1 MTELTTNTDY
11 PAAQQGGMLPAI
23 RSSFKQADNFY
34 RQPAFQRA
42 LPSIAAALVAIL
54 GLIVYVA
61 IQTPDRTTL
70 FASLSEG
77 EKARVFDALKNNG
90 MDVQIDPATGELT
103 VPVDDYHN
111 AKLNLAAQGIPM
123 QAPTGSSALND
134 MPMGTSRSVEA
145 LKIKQSLEYELA
157 RSITEIESV
166 TNARVHLAIPERSA
180 FARNTQEPSA
190 SVFIELASGRALSST
205 QVEAIVNLV
214 SSSVPNLAKS
224 NVSIVD
230 QAGRLLSNSIED
242 AASTASELQ
251 FQYRMRI
258 EDIYRGRVE
267 RLLTPIVGPGN
278 VSSQVNID
286 IDFTTLEVTED
297 RVLPDN
303 VLLSQQKSVDEQV
316 ANRAR
321 GIPGSVGNTPPAQS
335 NFDAIGGESD
345 AIGNDADAAGEAA
358 AADAAERQT
367 DDVNVVPGDANTGNA
382 VADYALPNAPKKAR
396 AAQEAD
402 PMMRS
407 SSEVQNYE
415 VSRQISTRKMPSAK
429 IQKITVAVLLREQ
442 MIVGPDGQSQVQTIS
457 AEEKQEIQALVTNAL
472 GLTPERGDMVIIS
485 SRPFMTKI
493 VDGVVIEWFQEPWVR
508 DLMNK
513 SVMFLII
520 AVVSLGILRP
530 LMTRLLTPSQD
541 ALKASFADQN
551 MAELED
557 MDLQEGQS
565 LEDLKAKLKPK
576 KTAISA
582 EMLDTAN
589 SYDDK
594 VALIRM
600 MVGDEAGRV
609 SNVFKAMMEKDMN
622 VI

>member
-23 RSSFKQADNFY
+23 RSSFKQADSFY

-42 LPSIAAALVAIL
+42 LPSIAAAVVAIL

-61 IQTPDRTTL
+61 VQTPDRTTL

-111 AKLNLAAQGIPM
+111 AKLNLASQGIPM

-157 RSITEIESV
+157 RSITEIDSI

-190 SVFIELASGRALSST
+190 SVFIELASGRTLSST

-214 SSSVPNLAKS
+214 SSSVPNLGKS
-224 NVSIVD
+224 KVSIVD

-258 EDIYRGRVE
+258 EDIYRSRVE

-335 NFDAIGGESD
+335 NFDAIGDETD

-358 AADAAERQT
+358 AADADPQA
-367 DDVNVVPGDANTGNA
+367 DGLNAVPGDANAGNA
-382 VADYALPNAPKKAR
+382 VANYVIPNAPKKA
-396 AAQEAD
+396 EAVKEVD

-442 MIVGPDGQSQVQTIS
+442 MILGPDGQSQVQTIS
-457 AEEKQEIQALVTNAL
+457 ADEKQEIQALVTNAL

-493 VDGVVIEWFQEPWVR
+493 VDGVVIEWYQEPWVR

-513 SVMFLII
+513 SLMLLII

-541 ALKASFADQN
+541 ALKATFADN
-551 MAELED
+551 NLAELEAMD
-557 MDLQEGQS
+557 MQDGQS

>member
-23 RSSFKQADNFY
+23 RSSFKQADSFY

-42 LPSIAAALVAIL
+42 LPSIAAAVVAIV

-111 AKLNLAAQGIPM
+111 AKLNLASQGIPM

-157 RSITEIESV
+157 RSITEIDSI

-190 SVFIELASGRALSST
+190 SVFIELASGRTLSST

-214 SSSVPNLAKS
+214 SSSVPNLGKS
-224 NVSIVD
+224 KVSIVD

-258 EDIYRGRVE
+258 EDIYRSRVE

-335 NFDAIGGESD
+335 NFDAIGDETD
-345 AIGNDADAAGEAA
+345 AIGNDADAAGEP
-358 AADAAERQT
+358 AADAEPQA
-367 DDVNVVPGDANTGNA
+367 DGLNAVPGDANAGNA
-382 VADYALPNAPKKAR
+382 VANYALPDAPKKAE
-396 AAQEAD
+396 AVKEAD

-493 VDGVVIEWFQEPWVR
+493 VDGVVIEWYQEPWVR

-513 SVMFLII
+513 SVMLLII

-530 LMTRLLTPSQD
+530 LMTRS
-541 ALKASFADQN
+541 AN
-551 MAELED
+551 
-557 MDLQEGQS
+557 
-565 LEDLKAKLKPK
+565 
-576 KTAISA
+576 AISRCL
-582 EMLDTAN
+582 ESDFC
-589 SYDDK
+589 
-594 VALIRM
+594 R
-600 MVGDEAGRV
+600 
-609 SNVFKAMMEKDMN
+609 
-622 VI
+622 

>member
-23 RSSFKQADNFY
+23 RSSFKQADSFY

-42 LPSIAAALVAIL
+42 LPSIAAAVVAIL

-61 IQTPDRTTL
+61 VQTPDRTTL

-111 AKLNLAAQGIPM
+111 AKLNLASQGIPM

-157 RSITEIESV
+157 RSITEIDSI

-190 SVFIELASGRALSST
+190 SVFIELASGRTLSST

-214 SSSVPNLAKS
+214 SSSVPNLGKS
-224 NVSIVD
+224 KVSIVD

-258 EDIYRGRVE
+258 EDIYRSRVE

-335 NFDAIGGESD
+335 NFDAIGDETD
-345 AIGNDADAAGEAA
+345 AVGNDADPAGEAA
-358 AADAAERQT
+358 AADADPQA
-367 DDVNVVPGDANTGNA
+367 DGLNAVPGDANAGNA
-382 VADYALPNAPKKAR
+382 VANYVIPNAPKKA
-396 AAQEAD
+396 EAVKEVD

-457 AEEKQEIQALVTNAL
+457 ADEKQEIQALVTNAL

-493 VDGVVIEWFQEPWVR
+493 VDGVVIEWYQEPWVR

-513 SVMFLII
+513 SLMLLII

-541 ALKASFADQN
+541 ALKATFADN
-551 MAELED
+551 NLAELEAMD
-557 MDLQEGQS
+557 MQDGQS

>member
-23 RSSFKQADNFY
+23 RSSFKQADSFY

-42 LPSIAAALVAIL
+42 LPSIAAAVVAIV

-111 AKLNLAAQGIPM
+111 AKLNLASQGIPM

-157 RSITEIESV
+157 RSITEIESI

-190 SVFIELASGRALSST
+190 SVFIELASGRTLSST

-214 SSSVPNLAKS
+214 SSSVPNLGKS
-224 NVSIVD
+224 KVSIVD

-258 EDIYRGRVE
+258 EDIYRSRVE

-321 GIPGSVGNTPPAQS
+321 GVPGSIGNTPPAQS
-335 NFDAIGGESD
+335 NFDAIGNETDVIGAD
-345 AIGNDADAAGEAA
+345 ANAAGEAPV
-358 AADAAERQT
+358 ADAAPQV
-367 DDVNVVPGDANTGNA
+367 DDVNAVPGDANTGNI
-382 VADYALPNAPKKAR
+382 VADYALPDAPKKAKTV
-396 AAQEAD
+396 QKAD

-442 MIVGPDGQSQVQTIS
+442 MLVGPDGQSQVQKIS

-493 VDGVVIEWFQEPWVR
+493 VDGVVIEWYQEPWVR

-513 SVMFLII
+513 SVMLLII

-530 LMTRLLTPSQD
+530 LMARLLTPSQD

-551 MAELED
+551 MAELEA
-557 MDLQEGQS
+557 MDLQDGQS

>member
-23 RSSFKQADNFY
+23 RSSFKQADSFY

-42 LPSIAAALVAIL
+42 LPSIAAAVVAIL

-61 IQTPDRTTL
+61 VQTPDRTTL

-111 AKLNLAAQGIPM
+111 AKLNLASQGIPM

-157 RSITEIESV
+157 RSITEIDSI

-190 SVFIELASGRALSST
+190 SVFIELASGRTLSST

-214 SSSVPNLAKS
+214 SSSVPNLGKS
-224 NVSIVD
+224 KVSIVD

-258 EDIYRGRVE
+258 EDIYRSRVE

-335 NFDAIGGESD
+335 NFDAIGDETD
-345 AIGNDADAAGEAA
+345 AIGNDADTAGEAA
-358 AADAAERQT
+358 AADADPQA
-367 DDVNVVPGDANTGNA
+367 DGLNAVPGDANAGNA
-382 VADYALPNAPKKAR
+382 VANYVIPNAPKKA
-396 AAQEAD
+396 EAVKEVD

-457 AEEKQEIQALVTNAL
+457 ADEKQEIQALVTNAL

-493 VDGVVIEWFQEPWVR
+493 VDGVVIEWYQEPWVR

-513 SVMFLII
+513 SLMLLII

-541 ALKASFADQN
+541 ALKATFADN
-551 MAELED
+551 NLAELED
-557 MDLQEGQS
+557 MDMQDGQS

>member
-23 RSSFKQADNFY
+23 RSSFKQADSFY

-42 LPSIAAALVAIL
+42 LPSIAAAVVAIV

-61 IQTPDRTTL
+61 VQTPDRTTL

-111 AKLNLAAQGIPM
+111 AKLNLASQGIPM

-157 RSITEIESV
+157 RSITEIDSI

-190 SVFIELASGRALSST
+190 SVFIELASGRTLSST

-214 SSSVPNLAKS
+214 SSSVPNLGKS
-224 NVSIVD
+224 KVSIVD

-258 EDIYRGRVE
+258 EDIYRSRVE

-335 NFDAIGGESD
+335 NFDAIGDETD

-358 AADAAERQT
+358 AADADPQA
-367 DDVNVVPGDANTGNA
+367 DGLNAVPGDANAGNA
-382 VADYALPNAPKKAR
+382 VANYVIPDAPKKA
-396 AAQEAD
+396 EAVKEVD

-457 AEEKQEIQALVTNAL
+457 ADEKQEIQALVTNAL

-493 VDGVVIEWFQEPWVR
+493 VDGVVIEWYQEPWVR

-513 SVMFLII
+513 SLMLLII

-541 ALKASFADQN
+541 ALKATFADN
-551 MAELED
+551 NLAELEAMD
-557 MDLQEGQS
+557 MQDGQS

>member
-23 RSSFKQADNFY
+23 RSSFKQADSFY

-42 LPSIAAALVAIL
+42 LPSIAAAVVAIL

-61 IQTPDRTTL
+61 VQTPDRTTL

-111 AKLNLAAQGIPM
+111 AKLNLASQGIPM

-157 RSITEIESV
+157 RSITEIDSI

-190 SVFIELASGRALSST
+190 SVFIELASGRTLSST

-214 SSSVPNLAKS
+214 SSSVPNLGKS
-224 NVSIVD
+224 KVSIVD

-258 EDIYRGRVE
+258 EDIYRSRVE

-286 IDFTTLEVTED
+286 IDFTSLEVTED

-321 GIPGSVGNTPPAQS
+321 GIPGSIGNTPPSQS
-335 NFDAIGGESD
+335 NFDEIGD
-345 AIGNDADAAGEAA
+345 NTDVIGNDADPEARA
-358 AADAAERQT
+358 SDPK
-367 DDVNVVPGDANTGNA
+367 VVPGDANAGNA
-382 VADYALPNAPKKAR
+382 VANYALKNTEPAKAT
-396 AAQEAD
+396 D

-442 MIVGPDGQSQVQTIS
+442 MLVGPDGQSQVQMIS
-457 AEEKQEIQALVTNAL
+457 ADEKQEIQALVTNAL

-493 VDGVVIEWFQEPWVR
+493 VDGVVIEWYQEPWVR

-513 SVMFLII
+513 SVMLLII

-541 ALKASFADQN
+541 ALKATFAEN
-551 MAELED
+551 NLAELED
-557 MDLQEGQS
+557 MDLQDGQS

-576 KTAISA
+576 KAVISA

>member
-11 PAAQQGGMLPAI
+11 PSARQGGMLPAI
-23 RSSFKQADNFY
+23 RSSFKQADMFY

-42 LPSIAAALVAIL
+42 LPSIAAAVVSIV
-54 GLIVYVA
+54 GLIVYIA

-90 MDVQIDPATGELT
+90 TDVQIDPATGELT
-103 VPVDDYHN
+103 VPVDEYHN
-111 AKLNLAAQGIPM
+111 AKLDLAAQGIPM
-123 QAPTGSSALND
+123 QAPTGSSALNN
-134 MPMGTSRSVEA
+134 MPMGTSRSIEA

-157 RSITEIESV
+157 RSITEIESI

-190 SVFIELASGRALSST
+190 SVFIELASGRTLSST

-214 SSSVPNLAKS
+214 SSSVPNLGKS
-224 NVSIVD
+224 KVSIVD

-303 VLLSQQKSVDEQV
+303 VLLSQQKSIDEQV
-316 ANRAR
+316 TNRAR
-321 GIPGSVGNTPPAQS
+321 GIPGSIGNMPPAQS
-335 NFDAIGGESD
+335 NFDAIGAEAD
-345 AIGNDADAAGEAA
+345 VIGNGADPDPKAGDPTA
-358 AADAAERQT
+358 
-367 DDVNVVPGDANTGNA
+367 VPGDANAGNA
-382 VADYALPNAPKKAR
+382 VANYALPEASEKA
-396 AAQEAD
+396 EAVQQTD

-442 MIVGPDGQSQVQTIS
+442 MVVGPDGQSQVQTIS
-457 AEEKQEIQALVTNAL
+457 ADEKQEIQALVTNAL

-493 VDGVVIEWFQEPWVR
+493 VDGVVIEWYQEPWVR

-513 SVMFLII
+513 SLMLLII

-530 LMTRLLTPSQD
+530 LMARLLTPSQD
-541 ALKASFADQN
+541 ALKATFVEN
-551 MAELED
+551 NLAELED
-557 MDLQEGQS
+557 IDLQEGQS
-565 LEDLKAKLKPK
+565 LEELKAKLKPK

>member
-23 RSSFKQADNFY
+23 RSSFKQADSFY

-42 LPSIAAALVAIL
+42 LPSIAAAVVAIL

-61 IQTPDRTTL
+61 VQTPDRTTL

-111 AKLNLAAQGIPM
+111 AKLNLASQGIPM

-157 RSITEIESV
+157 RSITEIDSI

-190 SVFIELASGRALSST
+190 SVFIELASGRTLSST

-214 SSSVPNLAKS
+214 SSSVPNLGKS
-224 NVSIVD
+224 KVSIVD

-258 EDIYRGRVE
+258 EDIYRSRVE

-335 NFDAIGGESD
+335 NFDAIGDETD

-358 AADAAERQT
+358 AADADPQA
-367 DDVNVVPGDANTGNA
+367 DGLNAVPGDANAGNA
-382 VADYALPNAPKKAR
+382 VANYVIPNAPKKAE
-396 AAQEAD
+396 AAKEVD

-457 AEEKQEIQALVTNAL
+457 ADEKQEIQALVTNAL

-493 VDGVVIEWFQEPWVR
+493 VDGVVIEWYQEPWVR

-513 SVMFLII
+513 SLMLLII

-541 ALKASFADQN
+541 ALKATFADN
-551 MAELED
+551 NLAELEAMD
-557 MDLQEGQS
+557 MQDGQS

>member
-42 LPSIAAALVAIL
+42 LPSIAAALVAIV

-190 SVFIELASGRALSST
+190 SVFIELASGRTLSST

-214 SSSVPNLAKS
+214 SSSVPNLGKS
-224 NVSIVD
+224 KVSIVD
-230 QAGRLLSNSIED
+230 QAGRLLSNSID
-242 AASTASELQ
+242 DSAATASELQ
-251 FQYRMRI
+251 FQYRMRSD
-258 EDIYRGRVE
+258 DIYRSRVE

-335 NFDAIGGESD
+335 NFDAIGNETD
-345 AIGNDADAAGEAA
+345 VIGTDADAAGETPV
-358 AADAAERQT
+358 ADAAPQV
-367 DDVNVVPGDANTGNA
+367 DDLNAVPGDANTGNT
-382 VADYALPNAPKKAR
+382 VADYALPDAPKKAKTV
-396 AAQEAD
+396 QKAD

-442 MIVGPDGQSQVQTIS
+442 MLVGPDGQSQVQKIS

-493 VDGVVIEWFQEPWVR
+493 VDGVVIEWYQEPWVR

-513 SVMFLII
+513 SVMLLII

-530 LMTRLLTPSQD
+530 LMARLLTPSQD
-541 ALKASFADQN
+541 ALKASFAGQN
-551 MAELED
+551 MAELEA
-557 MDLQEGQS
+557 MDLQDGQS

>member
-23 RSSFKQADNFY
+23 RSSFKQADSFY

-42 LPSIAAALVAIL
+42 LPSIAAAVVAIV

-111 AKLNLAAQGIPM
+111 AKLNLASQGIPM

-134 MPMGTSRSVEA
+134 MPMGTSRSLEA

-157 RSITEIESV
+157 RSITEIESI

-190 SVFIELASGRALSST
+190 SVFIELASGRTLSST

-214 SSSVPNLAKS
+214 SSSVPNLGKS
-224 NVSIVD
+224 KVSIVD

-258 EDIYRGRVE
+258 EDIYRSRVE

-321 GIPGSVGNTPPAQS
+321 GVPGSIGNTPPAQS
-335 NFDAIGGESD
+335 NFDAIGNETDVIGAD
-345 AIGNDADAAGEAA
+345 ANAAGEAPV
-358 AADAAERQT
+358 ADAAPQV
-367 DDVNVVPGDANTGNA
+367 DDVNAVPGDANTGNI
-382 VADYALPNAPKKAR
+382 VADYALPDAPKKAKTV
-396 AAQEAD
+396 QEAD

-442 MIVGPDGQSQVQTIS
+442 MLVGPDGQSQVQKIS

-493 VDGVVIEWFQEPWVR
+493 VDGVVIEWYQEPWVR

-513 SVMFLII
+513 SVMLLII

-530 LMTRLLTPSQD
+530 LMARLLTPSQD

-551 MAELED
+551 IAELEA
-557 MDLQEGQS
+557 MDLQDGQS

>member
-23 RSSFKQADNFY
+23 RSSFKQADSFY

-42 LPSIAAALVAIL
+42 LPSIAAAVVAIL
-54 GLIVYVA
+54 GLIVYVSV
-61 IQTPDRTTL
+61 QTPDRTTL

-111 AKLNLAAQGIPM
+111 AKLNLASQGIPM

-157 RSITEIESV
+157 RSITEIDSI

-190 SVFIELASGRALSST
+190 SVFIELASGRTLSST

-214 SSSVPNLAKS
+214 SSSVPNLGKS
-224 NVSIVD
+224 KVSIVD

-258 EDIYRGRVE
+258 EDIYRSRVE

-335 NFDAIGGESD
+335 NFDAIGDETD
-345 AIGNDADAAGEAA
+345 AIGNDADAAGEAV
-358 AADAAERQT
+358 AADADPQA
-367 DDVNVVPGDANTGNA
+367 DGLNAVPGDANAGNA
-382 VADYALPNAPKKAR
+382 VANYVIPNAPKKA
-396 AAQEAD
+396 EAVKEVD

-457 AEEKQEIQALVTNAL
+457 ADEKQEIQALVTNAL

-493 VDGVVIEWFQEPWVR
+493 VDGVVIEWYQEPWVR

-513 SVMFLII
+513 SLMLLII

-541 ALKASFADQN
+541 ALKATFADN
-551 MAELED
+551 NLAELEAMD
-557 MDLQEGQS
+557 MQDGQS

>member
-11 PAAQQGGMLPAI
+11 PAAQQGGILPAI
-23 RSSFKQADNFY
+23 RSSFKQADSFY

-42 LPSIAAALVAIL
+42 LPSIAAAVVAIV

-61 IQTPDRTTL
+61 VQTPDRTTL

-111 AKLNLAAQGIPM
+111 AKLNLASQGIPM

-157 RSITEIESV
+157 RSITEIDSI

-190 SVFIELASGRALSST
+190 SVFIELASGRTLSST

-214 SSSVPNLAKS
+214 SSSVPNLGKS
-224 NVSIVD
+224 KVSIVD

-258 EDIYRGRVE
+258 EDIYRSRVE

-335 NFDAIGGESD
+335 NFDAIGDETD

-358 AADAAERQT
+358 AADADPQA
-367 DDVNVVPGDANTGNA
+367 DGLNAVPGDANAGNA
-382 VADYALPNAPKKAR
+382 VANYVIPNAPKKA
-396 AAQEAD
+396 EAVKEVD

-457 AEEKQEIQALVTNAL
+457 ADEKQEIQALVTNAL

-493 VDGVVIEWFQEPWVR
+493 VDGVVIEWYQEPWVR

-513 SVMFLII
+513 SLMLLII

-541 ALKASFADQN
+541 ALKATFADN
-551 MAELED
+551 NLAELEAMD
-557 MDLQEGQS
+557 MQDGQS

>member
-11 PAAQQGGMLPAI
+11 PAAQQGGILPAI
-23 RSSFKQADNFY
+23 RSSFKQADSFY

-42 LPSIAAALVAIL
+42 LPSIAAAVVAIV

-61 IQTPDRTTL
+61 VQTPDRTTL

-111 AKLNLAAQGIPM
+111 AKLNLASQGIPM

-157 RSITEIESV
+157 RSITEIDSI

-190 SVFIELASGRALSST
+190 SVFIELASGRTLSST

-214 SSSVPNLAKS
+214 SSSVPNLGKS
-224 NVSIVD
+224 KVSIVD

-258 EDIYRGRVE
+258 EDIYRSRVE

-335 NFDAIGGESD
+335 NFDAIGDETD
-345 AIGNDADAAGEAA
+345 AIGNDTDAAGGAA
-358 AADAAERQT
+358 AADADPQA
-367 DDVNVVPGDANTGNA
+367 DGLNAVPGDANAGNA
-382 VADYALPNAPKKAR
+382 VANYVIPDAPKKA
-396 AAQEAD
+396 EAVKEVD

-457 AEEKQEIQALVTNAL
+457 ADEKQEIQALVTNAL

-493 VDGVVIEWFQEPWVR
+493 VDGVVIEWYQEPWVR

-513 SVMFLII
+513 SLMLLII

-541 ALKASFADQN
+541 ALKATFADN
-551 MAELED
+551 NLAELEAMD
-557 MDLQEGQS
+557 MQDGQS

>member
-42 LPSIAAALVAIL
+42 LPSIAAALVAIV

-190 SVFIELASGRALSST
+190 SVFIELASGRTLSST

-224 NVSIVD
+224 KVSIVD

-258 EDIYRGRVE
+258 EDIYRARVE

-335 NFDAIGGESD
+335 NFDAIGDETD
-345 AIGNDADAAGEAA
+345 AIGNGGDAAGEAA
-358 AADAAERQT
+358 AERQA
-367 DDVNVVPGDANTGNA
+367 DDPNVVPGDANAGNA
-382 VADYALPNAPKKAR
+382 VADYALPNAPKKAE
-396 AAQEAD
+396 AVQEAD

-442 MIVGPDGQSQVQTIS
+442 MIVGPDGQSQVQKIS

-493 VDGVVIEWFQEPWVR
+493 VDGVVIEWYQEPWVR

-513 SVMFLII
+513 SVMLLII

-551 MAELED
+551 MAELEA

>member
-23 RSSFKQADNFY
+23 RSSFKQADGFY

-42 LPSIAAALVAIL
+42 LPSIAAAIVAIL

-61 IQTPDRTTL
+61 VQTPDRTTL

-111 AKLNLAAQGIPM
+111 AKLNLASQGIPM
-123 QAPTGSSALND
+123 QAPTGSSALNN

-157 RSITEIESV
+157 RSITEIDSI

-190 SVFIELASGRALSST
+190 SVFIELASGRTLSST

-214 SSSVPNLAKS
+214 SSSVPNLGKS
-224 NVSIVD
+224 KVSIVD

-258 EDIYRGRVE
+258 EDIYRSRVE

-335 NFDAIGGESD
+335 NFDAIGDETD

-358 AADAAERQT
+358 AADADPQA
-367 DDVNVVPGDANTGNA
+367 DGLNAVPGDANAGNA
-382 VADYALPNAPKKAR
+382 VANYVIPNAPKKA
-396 AAQEAD
+396 EAVKEVD

-457 AEEKQEIQALVTNAL
+457 ADEKQEIQALVTNAL

-493 VDGVVIEWFQEPWVR
+493 VDGVVIEWYQEPWVR

-513 SVMFLII
+513 SLMLLII

-541 ALKASFADQN
+541 ALKATFADN
-551 MAELED
+551 NLAELEAMD
-557 MDLQEGQS
+557 MQDGQS

>member
-23 RSSFKQADNFY
+23 RSSFKQADSFY

-42 LPSIAAALVAIL
+42 LPSIAAAVVAIL

-61 IQTPDRTTL
+61 VQTPDRTTL

-77 EKARVFDALKNNG
+77 EKARVVDALKNNG

-111 AKLNLAAQGIPM
+111 AKLNLASQGIPM

-157 RSITEIESV
+157 RSITEIDSI

-190 SVFIELASGRALSST
+190 SVFIELASGRTLSST

-214 SSSVPNLAKS
+214 SSSVPNLGKS
-224 NVSIVD
+224 KVSIVD

-258 EDIYRGRVE
+258 EDIYRSRVE

-335 NFDAIGGESD
+335 NFDAIGDETD

-358 AADAAERQT
+358 AADADPQA
-367 DDVNVVPGDANTGNA
+367 DGLNAVPGDANAGNA
-382 VADYALPNAPKKAR
+382 VANYVIPNAPKKA
-396 AAQEAD
+396 EAVKEVD

-457 AEEKQEIQALVTNAL
+457 ADEKQEIQALVTNAL

-493 VDGVVIEWFQEPWVR
+493 VDGVVIEWYQEPWVR

-513 SVMFLII
+513 SLMLLII

-541 ALKASFADQN
+541 ALKATFADN
-551 MAELED
+551 NLAELEAMD
-557 MDLQEGQS
+557 MQDGQS

>member
-23 RSSFKQADNFY
+23 RSSFRQADNFY

-42 LPSIAAALVAIL
+42 LPSIAAAVVAIV

-111 AKLNLAAQGIPM
+111 AKLNLASQGIPM
-123 QAPTGSSALND
+123 QASTGSSALND
-134 MPMGTSRSVEA
+134 MPMGTSRSIEA

-157 RSITEIESV
+157 RSITEIDSV

-180 FARNTQEPSA
+180 FARNSQEPSA
-190 SVFIELASGRALSST
+190 SVFIELASGRTLSST

-214 SSSVPNLAKS
+214 SSSVPNLGKS
-224 NVSIVD
+224 KVSIVD

-258 EDIYRGRVE
+258 EDIYRSRVE

-286 IDFTTLEVTED
+286 IDFTSLEVTED

-321 GIPGSVGNTPPAQS
+321 GIPGSIGNTPPSQS
-335 NFDAIGGESD
+335 NFDEIGD
-345 AIGNDADAAGEAA
+345 DTDVIGNDADPK
-358 AADAAERQT
+358 
-367 DDVNVVPGDANTGNA
+367 VVPGDANAGNA
-382 VADYALPNAPKKAR
+382 VANYALKNAEPAKAT
-396 AAQEAD
+396 D

-407 SSEVQNYE
+407 SSEVHNYE

-442 MIVGPDGQSQVQTIS
+442 MLVGPDGQTQVQTIS
-457 AEEKQEIQALVTNAL
+457 PDEKQEIQALVTNAL

-493 VDGVVIEWFQEPWVR
+493 VDGVVIEWYQEPWVR

-513 SVMFLII
+513 SVMLLII

-541 ALKASFADQN
+541 ALKATFAEN
-551 MAELED
+551 NLAELED
-557 MDLQEGQS
+557 MDLQDGQS